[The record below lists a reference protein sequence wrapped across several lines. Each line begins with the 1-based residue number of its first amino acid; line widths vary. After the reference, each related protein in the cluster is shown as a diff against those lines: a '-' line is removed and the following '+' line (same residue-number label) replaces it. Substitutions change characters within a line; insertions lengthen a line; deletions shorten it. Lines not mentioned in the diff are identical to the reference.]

1 MLNQEI
7 FNNLEKIRKSTLV
20 FDIETSAFY
29 PDGREIDIKTNFDDY
44 ISRAKV
50 KWFGC
55 YSYKYNQGYYLN
67 AQQEPNDVLKL
78 LSEHDVLVGFNSEEF
93 DFPILTNNGFT
104 NIEKRYIQV
113 DCMAILGTSNFK
125 NRKGYAYKGRGALMD
140 YKFTSNSLRCIAE
153 TMKLDHLK
161 GDIDWKIFQKDTW
174 TDEEVLEIK
183 KYLYNDVMA
192 TKQMYEK
199 LWYYWIPFAELLNEK
214 NIYDL
219 SWIKSSIA
227 SLTYKAACQIMNVE
241 PTYSENGR
249 VSEEMGGNVFEPQ
262 IEEATGVWYVD
273 FGSLYPHM
281 FTMFNLPAEVN
292 PEDWKADD
300 KRCWHG
306 NEVFQV
312 RGYYNIG
319 KWHPLSEYIYTKL
332 KERMYLKEHD
342 EENPMVY
349 TLKIFLNG
357 LYGIFRSPIFEKI
370 HTPNCGWDCCW
381 LGQQVQQLTKEL
393 LEQFGFRILYG
404 DTDSLMFVTDNKEI
418 NTREYVLD
426 CLSQII
432 DIIKDNAPFPVDTFK
447 ISIENYLEYLMF
459 PFSEQPVLG
468 EDGKNK
474 KENNRLVLERKGKKK
489 NYLYIYK
496 DKKGTQVKLVGL
508 PLIKDNATPLGMKIY
523 EEILKPEII
532 KNNRAKFSKA
542 FLEVTINDYLQ
553 KPEIMDLV
561 AIEYKVNAFAS
572 YKTNCIQ
579 AQISQAYLDNQE
591 GIIHLVKNNKI
602 GKVGKGQKY
611 CTIQEAINEKL
622 TITELDLEK
631 VWNELEPFIEF
642 KEEPKVELLI
652 EHGKT
657 IAKLTDTEKPTQEL
671 KKKRGRPK
679 KDIQV
684 IDNKEVIKRKRGR
697 PKKVVTT

>member
-1 MLNQEI
+1 MLNQEVY
-7 FNNLEKIRKSTLV
+7 NNLEKIKKSTLV

-29 PDGREIDIKTNFDDY
+29 ANGGKEVDIKANFEDY
-44 ISRAKV
+44 VANAKV

-67 AQQEPNDVLKL
+67 AQQEPNEILKL

-93 DFPILTNNGFT
+93 DFPILANNGFT
-104 NIEKRYIQV
+104 NIEKRYNQV

-192 TKQMYEK
+192 TKQMFEK

-227 SLTYKAACQIMNVE
+227 SLTYKAACRIMNVE

-249 VSEEMGGNVFEPQ
+249 ISEEMGGNVFEPK

-281 FTMFNLPAEVN
+281 FTMFNLPAEI
-292 PEDWKADD
+292 PEDRIKERQ
-300 KRCWHG
+300 KVWHG
-306 NEVFQV
+306 NEIFQV
-312 RGYYNIG
+312 RGYYDITS
-319 KWHPLSEYIYTKL
+319 WHPLSEYIYTKL
-332 KERMYLKEHD
+332 KERIYLKEHD
-342 EENPMVY
+342 KENPMVY

-393 LEQFGFRILYG
+393 LEQFGFKIIYG
-404 DTDSLMFVTDNKEI
+404 DTDSLMFLTDNKEI
-418 NTREYVLD
+418 NTREYVVD

-432 DIIKDNAPFPVDTFK
+432 DIIKDSVPFPVDTFK
-447 ISIENYLEYLMF
+447 IGIENYLEYLMF
-459 PFSEQPVLG
+459 PFSEQPIVG

-474 KENNRLVLERKGKKK
+474 KEKNRLVLERKGKKK

-496 DKKGTQVKLVGL
+496 EKDETKVKLIGL
-508 PLIKDNATPLGMKIY
+508 PLIKDNATPLGMRIY
-523 EEILKPEII
+523 EDVLKKEII
-532 KNNRAKFSKA
+532 KNNRAKFPKS
-542 FLEVTINDYLQ
+542 FLEITINEYLQ
-553 KPEIMDLV
+553 KPEVMDLV

-579 AQISQAYLDNQE
+579 AQISQAYLDGQE

-611 CTIQEAINEKL
+611 CTVPEAINEKL
-622 TITELDLEK
+622 TILELDLEK
-631 VWNELEPFIEF
+631 VWNELEPFILWEAPQEVK
-642 KEEPKVELLI
+642 KEESQPI
-652 EHGKT
+652 E
-657 IAKLTDTEKPTQEL
+657 TEVVV

-679 KDIQV
+679 K
-684 IDNKEVIKRKRGR
+684 
-697 PKKVVTT
+697 T